1 MMADGRAGFLD
12 GIQNGGVVA
21 LKFSGI
27 VHPGDEDEV
36 QVGALRV
43 AVAHV
48 RGDDGIGQR
57 MADRAHIAVH
67 LRHIGPVDA
76 ALQRIGDDAEIHE
89 GIAEIRVIEAAL
101 FPALGHIAGHGHGTK
116 AAGNAVDI
124 LRHIFGKA
132 LFAIGKAQ
140 EHTALHILVAQLIQQ
155 RGQRCFIHIVELE
168 HQVGLFGV
176 GKAKHRGIAA
186 FALHHLPGGRHGGLP
201 IPEHIGEALSVFRLP
216 AEYLEGHLGQHA
228 EGPLRAHHD
237 LVEIGAGGLPGIMGS
252 DDAADGGGVLL
263 RKDDIGD
270 GAIVGAVLARA
281 AGDHPAAHAAVLE
294 GLGEMAAGILPLGA
308 KAIGGILQGFL
319 QRGAGKPRL
328 HRDGLVHLIEAE
340 DLIEALSHI
349 QRDAALD
356 GLHAAGNG
364 AAAAVDIQREL
375 MLRRITDKLFHLL
388 GGIGVDHHIRQAV
401 DLLVPQTQKIVAG
414 AAIGHRK
421 SFVIPRGN
429 KFFPDDL
436 FQRLQVLRG
445 DARGVIRERDLIK
458 ADIIGVVPE
467 VLIGHM
473 EGFLHHLVEGFLG
486 VLEKLGIAPAED
498 GTIAARRGGSQQ
510 PLGLEAFVRFIAHGH
525 SPFRFSLPAGRR

>member
-1 MMADGRAGFLD
+1 M
-12 GIQNGGVVA
+12 
-21 LKFSGI
+21 
-27 VHPGDEDEV
+27 
-36 QVGALRV
+36 
-43 AVAHV
+43 
-48 RGDDGIGQR
+48 
-57 MADRAHIAVH
+57 
-67 LRHIGPVDA
+67 
-76 ALQRIGDDAEIHE
+76 
-89 GIAEIRVIEAAL
+89 
-101 FPALGHIAGHGHGTK
+101 
-116 AAGNAVDI
+116 
-124 LRHIFGKA
+124 
-132 LFAIGKAQ
+132 
-140 EHTALHILVAQLIQQ
+140 
-155 RGQRCFIHIVELE
+155 
-168 HQVGLFGV
+168 GLFGV

-186 FALHHLPGGRHGGLP
+186 FALHHLPGGRHGSFP
-201 IPEHIGEALSVFRLP
+201 IPEHVGEAFTVFRLP
-216 AEYLEGHLGQHA
+216 AEYLEGHFGKDA
-228 EGPLRAHHD
+228 ESALRAHHD

-281 AGDHPAAHAAVLE
+281 AGNHPAAHAAVLE
-294 GLGEMAAGILPLGA
+294 GLGEMAAGVLPLSA

-356 GLHAAGNG
+356 GLHAAGDR
-364 AAAAVDIQREL
+364 AAAAVNIQRDMVL
-375 MLRRITDKLFHLL
+375 CRIADNLFHLL

-486 VLEKLGIAPAED
+486 VLEKRGIAPAED